1 MSNLEDTVRYRRY
14 SNHVFWRLLCKLYKQ
29 TLTEE
34 HGGDPMQFV
43 RKQGALFFIFE
54 YLILCSFFSNMVPTE
69 SSEMIMTLMTVKV
82 FGKLLN

>member
-1 MSNLEDTVRYRRY
+1 MQAIQ
-14 SNHVFWRLLCKLYKQ
+14 NHKQ
-29 TLTEE
+29 TLKEE

-43 RKQGALFFIFE
+43 RKQGARFFILE
-54 YLILCSFFSNMVPTE
+54 YLILCSFFSNMVSTE